1 MVPPAAQMSATP
13 SGSGV
18 EGRTFRGRC
27 PRLLSCALAGR
38 EKLSRG
44 KARRP
49 AGTIRMLALWP
60 EFLPMMGGREAVNAQ
75 NDSVDGFF
83 RSLFSPAFARPS

>member
-1 MVPPAAQMSATP
+1 
-13 SGSGV
+13 
-18 EGRTFRGRC
+18 
-27 PRLLSCALAGR
+27 
-38 EKLSRG
+38 
-44 KARRP
+44 
-49 AGTIRMLALWP
+49 MLALWP